1 MRSNSIYQQ
10 DLVPQASKE
19 YKLFLVEVDDED
31 RERVLAGRVSR
42 CDIIVEPEYGDIHTD
57 SFDYPMARY
66 RTSETVTVRLNL
78 VPSPDGTYFRIE
90 DFNYTEEDD
99 ERDD

>member
-1 MRSNSIYQQ
+1 MRGNSIYQQ
-10 DLVPQASKE
+10 DSVPQASKE

-42 CDIIVEPEYGDIHTD
+42 CDIIVEPEYSDVYTD
-57 SFDYPMARY
+57 YGNYPVARH
-66 RTSETVTVRLNL
+66 RASETVTVRLNL
-78 VPSPDGTYFRIE
+78 VPEADGTYFRIE
-90 DFNYTEEDD
+90 DFNYMEEDD